1 MNAYSY
7 NLQVF
12 HGFSST
18 LSDIGKYL
26 INQQSFQNPFS
37 YSIILCIII
46 RLSIKN
52 EYTSEKFQCSGGVFS
67 ISQVCF
73 MWNAIYLPEDYCR
86 SLKLVRLTTKQLISR
101 PQWLQYKGL
110 KLQSATGKG
119 GCLWPRTKLKPSR
132 KKIIKNIEQVMTHP
146 SEELQHLL

>member
-1 MNAYSY
+1 MPTAII
-7 NLQVF
+7 F
-12 HGFSST
+12 RFSMA
-18 LSDIGKYL
+18 LVLHCQILVGKYL

-37 YSIILCIII
+37 YSIVLCIII

-110 KLQSATGKG
+110 KLQSATGEGRISMAKDK
-119 GCLWPRTKLKPSR
+119 TETQQEEDH
-132 KKIIKNIEQVMTHP
+132 KKY
-146 SEELQHLL
+146 

>member
-1 MNAYSY
+1 MDAYSY

-37 YSIILCIII
+37 YSIVLCIII

-110 KLQSATGKG
+110 KLQSATGEGRISMAKDK
-119 GCLWPRTKLKPSR
+119 TETQQEEDH
-132 KKIIKNIEQVMTHP
+132 KKY
-146 SEELQHLL
+146 